1 MTDKELR
8 NVSHFILTLRDKI
21 PAGIPHYQLPV
32 IVSQL
37 VKVAKRLNHFHEARC
52 NRKISPREE
61 TAHDR
66 CRAKAQELAESL
78 GLKAFIQ
85 GDPRGMPLY
94 LVPKTL
100 EHPECSYPTD
110 GIVVPI

>member
-8 NVSHFILTLRDKI
+8 NVSHFILTLHDKI
-21 PAGIPHYQLPV
+21 PAGIPYYQLPV

-37 VKVAKRLNHFHEARC
+37 VKVAKRLNRFHEARC
-52 NRKISPREE
+52 NREMTDRDNKV
-61 TAHDR
+61 HDR
-66 CRAKAQELAESL
+66 YRAKAQDLADSL

-94 LVPKTL
+94 LVPQTL

>member
-8 NVSHFILTLRDKI
+8 NVSHFVLTLHDKI
-21 PAGIPHYQLPV
+21 PAGIPYYQLPV

-37 VKVAKRLNHFHEARC
+37 VKVAKRLNRLHENAC
-52 NRKISPREE
+52 NRGLSPREE
-61 TAHDR
+61 KEESLLEAVARTTAD
-66 CRAKAQELAESL
+66 SL

-94 LVPKTL
+94 LVPQDLK
-100 EHPECSYPTD
+100 HPESSYPTD

>member
-66 CRAKAQELAESL
+66 CRAKAQELADSL
-78 GLKAFIQ
+78 GLKAYIQ

-94 LVPKTL
+94 LVPQTL